1 MPLAV
6 KQGRKIG
13 IFLKDNIPTN
23 KGSFVEREV
32 YVTLQGS
39 KTGKE
44 TKVKLKI
51 NAGRRHAPIQSN
63 SGAVTLSESGQ
74 IVETFNPEQLPEEIQ
89 EIIKEEKIIEKLDL
103 IEEEKILSVPDVFGG
118 GIRNDPMEELM
129 IENPEIEEIIK
140 KIDPDPLAGT
150 GIKPGQ
156 FSGMVDTDAIKK
168 IAKSGGLSN
177 LGNLGNLGNL
187 NLNLGLGR
195 SKDPVPAPKKKAP
208 PSVAAVVTAAK
219 TAAAKTA
226 AAKKAAALVAK
237 LSSKGVGR
245 SAGPR
250 NPSRKKKSGRRLVG

>member
-103 IEEEKILSVPDVFGG
+103 IEEEKILDIPDIV
-118 GIRNDPMEELM
+118 DEVE
-129 IENPEIEEIIK
+129 
-140 KIDPDPLAGT
+140 PDPLAGT